1 MNTNTRKI
9 CQYCRYKQCL
19 NIGMRPKWVLSDD
32 ERHQKYGSRR
42 KNKGK
47 VEPIGVA
54 KLDDPLND
62 SLNKKDTASSLP
74 NSKSNTDLQSFNAN
88 KNESNTFMNNSN
100 SILNNNN
107 IISNCSKNSNFEVS
121 SSTNSENDASPQQTS
136 RDSSV
141 TNIHHHS
148 MQNNED
154 SNSGNSTRINLSKSG
169 IDDIDMNN
177 LILNSFEKDLIDRL
191 SIAFYHSRKYNA
203 VDLNVQ
209 KKLASLFQTQNDG
222 SLKKMSK
229 VILANFIVQPVKR
242 VITFAKLLH
251 DFRKLDISDQ
261 MSLLQGGAMEVF
273 ICTSSSLYDQM
284 ANKLINVVS
293 RDRNIEGNDNSNV
306 QLDILR

>member
-9 CQYCRYKQCL
+9 CQFCRYKQCL
-19 NIGMRPKWVLSDD
+19 SIGMRPKWVLSDD

-42 KNKGK
+42 KNKNK
-47 VEPIGVA
+47 LDHLTGVA
-54 KLDDPLND
+54 KCDDQLID
-62 SLNKKDTASSLP
+62 S
-74 NSKSNTDLQSFNAN
+74 AN
-88 KNESNTFMNNSN
+88 KTLTNSNNSLDLAPSAPGLN
-100 SILNNNN
+100 S
-107 IISNCSKNSNFEVS
+107 SNSLSSATKFNFGNSNEIS
-121 SSTNSENDASPQQTS
+121 SSNSENDASPQQNS
-136 RDSSV
+136 RDSSIAKE
-141 TNIHHHS
+141 TS
-148 MQNNED
+148 MQCNNED
-154 SNSGNSTRINLSKSG
+154 SNASGASLNRGNLNKSG
-169 IDDIDMNN
+169 VDDIDMQN

-209 KKLASLFQTQNDG
+209 KKLAVLFQTQNDG

-261 MSLLQGGAMEVF
+261 MSLLQGGAMEIF
-273 ICTSSSLYDQM
+273 ICSSSSLYDQM
-284 ANKLINVVS
+284 ANKLVNVVS
-293 RDRNIEGNDNSNV
+293 KDRNIEGNDNSNV

>member
-1 MNTNTRKI
+1 
-9 CQYCRYKQCL
+9 
-19 NIGMRPKWVLSDD
+19 MRPKWVLSDD

-42 KNKGK
+42 KNKTK
-47 VEPIGVA
+47 IDPINGA
-54 KLDDPLND
+54 KQVQD
-62 SLNKKDTASSLP
+62 SLTTDALNKKD
-74 NSKSNTDLQSFNAN
+74 NAN
-88 KNESNTFMNNSN
+88 ILPTTKNIIDITSNDQRNDLVNNGITINNSN
-100 SILNNNN
+100 NSI
-107 IISNCSKNSNFEVS
+107 SSKNSNFEVS

-141 TNIHHHS
+141 TAIHNT

-154 SNSGNSTRINLSKSG
+154 SNLGNSNRINFSKSG
-169 IDDIDMNN
+169 VEDIDMRN

-251 DFRKLDISDQ
+251 DFRKLEISDQ

-284 ANKLINVVS
+284 SNKLVNVVS